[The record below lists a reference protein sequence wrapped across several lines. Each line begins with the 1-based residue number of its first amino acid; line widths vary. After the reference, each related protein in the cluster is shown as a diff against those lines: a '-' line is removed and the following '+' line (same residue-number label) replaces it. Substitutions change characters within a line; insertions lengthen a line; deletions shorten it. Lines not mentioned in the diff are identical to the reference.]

1 MWQLFIV
8 TFFDWW
14 EIQFDQVWSSLI
26 HFGRIWS
33 KKIKNKTAIFILFKN
48 VTTLYTNIFWYVQPL
63 KSFFS
68 DRRTDR
74 RKPHRH
80 RSSNSSLDY
89 QKSLVWKRKRPKI
102 YRLNSKF
109 KVKIEFKRGILSFR
123 ILLTRPPMFNN
134 RRRKMSHIALPLK
147 KYYTKSDLHMNKFIY
162 IYIVISWF
170 VHILINMCVYLF
182 VFILYSFA
190 NGTFPLFE

>member
-48 VTTLYTNIFWYVQPL
+48 VTTLYTDIFWYVQPL

-68 DRRTDR
+68 DRTDR
-74 RKPHRH
+74 HGKTHRH
-80 RSSNSSLDY
+80 RSSNSSLDRIGTVKFRVLKMVSDKIIY
-89 QKSLVWKRKRPKI
+89 WLGRYSFIMGFIMSKKLKGLWFYILSKVQYVLTFFWHNKTQKSINYLLRP
-102 YRLNSKF
+102 RL
-109 KVKIEFKRGILSFR
+109 
-123 ILLTRPPMFNN
+123 
-134 RRRKMSHIALPLK
+134 
-147 KYYTKSDLHMNKFIY
+147 
-162 IYIVISWF
+162 
-170 VHILINMCVYLF
+170 
-182 VFILYSFA
+182 
-190 NGTFPLFE
+190 